1 MAVRQE
7 LYGIFA
13 SPFDAVELRKAKHS
27 EGMTDSLVNMIL
39 YGRKLYSKNHDSIVR
54 CDCFGNT

>member
-13 SPFDAVELRKAKHS
+13 SPFVAVELQKAIHS
-27 EGMTDSLVNMIL
+27 EGMTDSLVYI
-39 YGRKLYSKNHDSIVR
+39 I
-54 CDCFGNT
+54 